1 MIVAACNMLVISQT
15 KSWNYEPHEVIAL
28 CSFWITVGLSQLS
41 QIWIVMDLAVWF
53 CIVFLSFWKDIVSAM
68 FQCIPLFSETE
79 IIVTTMDSK
88 IQVLVLP
95 SHEDE
100 DDISSTLPHI
110 HVKVRLIFVNTLF

>member
-1 MIVAACNMLVISQT
+1 
-15 KSWNYEPHEVIAL
+15 
-28 CSFWITVGLSQLS
+28 
-41 QIWIVMDLAVWF
+41 
-53 CIVFLSFWKDIVSAM
+53 M

-79 IIVTTMDSK
+79 VIVTTMDSK

-110 HVKVRLIFVNTLF
+110 HVKVRLIFVNTLYFKLRPNHFNPNVFFLFYCCRRMLFFIRSLTTHPHLPSLLLLGQAVTAKVLILLMFVVRCV